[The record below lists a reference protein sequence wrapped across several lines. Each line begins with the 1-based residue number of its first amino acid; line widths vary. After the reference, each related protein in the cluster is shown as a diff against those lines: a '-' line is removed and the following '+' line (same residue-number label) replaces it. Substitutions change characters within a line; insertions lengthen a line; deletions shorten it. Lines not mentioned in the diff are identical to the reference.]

1 MNNTE
6 KYTDKDWK
14 KLASLLSGETTG
26 PSDVLSRFR
35 EEDQYST
42 EKLWNE
48 MEKMG
53 NENRIDADKAWNS
66 IYLRIKENELLSKTV
81 SVENRFRRRT
91 FIRIAAATLIIIGL
105 GATMLYLNNRGAF
118 TEKIVVAANTNEKNI
133 KISLPDG
140 SNIYLNRNS
149 RLSYNKNLGQSSRNV
164 ILKGEAFFDITRD
177 PSKPF
182 IIDAGNARIKVP
194 GTSFSVLTNN
204 SNNAVEVFVKTG
216 SVILSD
222 NSGTQNL
229 VLDPGFI
236 GTMDSKSS
244 SKAVNKNPN
253 YLSWNTDLLVYEGKT
268 LEIVF
273 ADLKK
278 AYNINVVADDH
289 EIMNETITTTFDNQ
303 PQDTIIRIISRTFN
317 FSYKKE
323 GSVYHLSKR

>member
-1 MNNTE
+1 MNNTK

-42 EKLWNE
+42 EKQWNE

-53 NENRIDADKAWNS
+53 NGNRIDVDKAWNS

-164 ILKGEAFFDITRD
+164 MLKGEAFFDITRD

-204 SNNAVEVFVKTG
+204 YNNAVEVFVKTG

-278 AYNINVVADDH
+278 AYDIDVVADDP
-289 EIMNETITTTFDNQ
+289 EILNETITTTFDNQ